1 MENLSRRRDAIDR
14 LTVVQAIHDLHAQS
28 PAFRDAV
35 ISEPLVG
42 PAGAVILDVS
52 IGQDT
57 AFRVVAPTADEAYAL
72 LHELI
77 DSMIDTA
84 RRARGIPVRNP
95 PATCGRRRGGR
106 ARARARPGFSL
117 AEVLANH
124 EVVDR
129 APNSVY

>member
-1 MENLSRRRDAIDR
+1 MGTLSRHRPPIDR
-14 LTVVQAIHDLHAQS
+14 LTVVQAICDLDAQS

-35 ISEPLVG
+35 ISDPFVG
-42 PAGAVILDVS
+42 PEGAVILDVR

-84 RRARGIPVRNP
+84 RRARGIP
-95 PATCGRRRGGR
+95 
-106 ARARARPGFSL
+106 ARAPSAACGWGGTRGSLPG
-117 AEVLANH
+117 A
-124 EVVDR
+124 
-129 APNSVY
+129 APPCTN